1 MNEITIEEV
10 EDILEDI
17 SVYNHYANVMS
28 SISCLIAAIDSSFPE
43 EKADMMIKVIKE
55 ELLKQI

>member
-17 SVYNHYANVMS
+17 GVYNHYANVMS
-28 SISCLIAAIDSSFPE
+28 SISCLITAIDSSFSE